1 MKVDACVAVGFDFD
15 YITGKRYTY
24 TIDVFAGNVYNDT
37 VQLIEN
43 AYEFDFYV
51 MGRLAVRAGLE
62 FEFKVGVFSTKIA
75 SVGFVAEAGAYTKLW
90 GYFYYELK
98 YTQSLGKS
106 QQYCGA
112 LLIDVG
118 AYLDVAL
125 KAQAI
130 NDRYTAMYTLI
141 DKNGHCGLSETG
153 TAYLI
158 FRQLRR
164 TCHI

>member
-1 MKVDACVAVGFDFD
+1 MAVHIELHSLIRDSTSKTSLEVDFVVKVDACVAVGFDFD

-75 SVGFVAEAGAYTKLW
+75 
-90 GYFYYELK
+90 
-98 YTQSLGKS
+98 
-106 QQYCGA
+106 C
-112 LLIDVG
+112 
-118 AYLDVAL
+118 
-125 KAQAI
+125 
-130 NDRYTAMYTLI
+130 
-141 DKNGHCGLSETG
+141 LSD
-153 TAYLI
+153 I
-158 FRQLRR
+158 RIR
-164 TCHI
+164 